1 MLYAAVGDSDNNPTE
16 EGEGEEG
23 EGKKA
28 GRGRMEDTCTDEYL
42 LERGVKPKKNRYY
55 FKVDDWAE
63 NDIVF
68 LLCTYILRGGGGR
81 EGG

>member
-1 MLYAAVGDSDNNPTE
+1 MYAAVGDTDDNPTE
-16 EGEGEEG
+16 EGEEEE

-55 FKVDDWAE
+55 FRVGD
-63 NDIVF
+63 
-68 LLCTYILRGGGGR
+68 
-81 EGG
+81 